1 MHTDITPKTVNEAIK
16 ILAYNEYFWYTDQN
30 HQIKRHVKPH
40 HKDLDTVK
48 SLAEAQYA
56 WTEKQGKLAMVI
68 LKRYLS
74 KFEKYGIYIRKLVDN
89 PQYEAP
95 FRVINFDKIIEKF
108 IDEDGAEKIEMRFP
122 YHKKI
127 IQLIRVLKDQKCL
140 PAGYSSYDGEN
151 KKWTFLQTDVT
162 TYYLTLIAIRY
173 DFKFVDT
180 SLLDDFDKVRQEI
193 KGYKKPTAKLV
204 DNKIDIL
211 NAPDSLLDYW
221 KNNVEYEKT
230 LIQVDRLKEFGI
242 STKGIKVKSWSELG
256 GKIAHHETTK
266 AWIDRNEFNRDQ
278 VLAAFQ
284 ELDMWPIIMPVS
296 GDPWAMEDIDEWR
309 NWLQCFERNQI
320 EYKNLAFGFEFKAPE
335 KEQWNPVIDE
345 SETLP
350 KEVLNTKWQVR
361 NELAQLSKQFKYI
374 DKETKFIFVRN
385 RIPKTMIK
393 SGLLPKCCFV
403 ALGGGYYTA
412 GTDSLK
418 RFLDNLPKTL
428 YYNNHQPSSFDW
440 NDKIISKI

>member
-40 HKDLDTVK
+40 HKDLETVK

-56 WTEKQGKLAMVI
+56 WTEKQGKLAVVI

-74 KFEKYGIYIRKLVDN
+74 KFQKYGMDIRKLVDD

-108 IDEDGAEKIEMRFP
+108 IDEDGAEKIELRFP

-140 PAGYSSYDGEN
+140 PGGYSSYDGEN

-173 DFKFVDT
+173 DFRFVDT
-180 SLLDDFDKVRQEI
+180 TLLDDFDQVRKEI
-193 KGYKKPTAKLV
+193 RGFKKATARIINGNV
-204 DNKIDIL
+204 EIF
-211 NAPDSLLDYW
+211 NATDSLLEYW
-221 KNNVEYEKT
+221 QMNVASQKP
-230 LIQVDRLKEFGI
+230 LQQVDRLKEFGI

-256 GKIAHHETTK
+256 GRIAHHDTTK
-266 AWIDRNEFNRDQ
+266 AWIDKNAYSRDQ
-278 VLAAFQ
+278 VIAAFQ
-284 ELDMWPIIMPVS
+284 ELDLWPIIMPVS
-296 GDPWAMEDIDEWR
+296 GDPWATEDIDEWKQ
-309 NWLQCFERNQI
+309 WLHCFERNQI
-320 EYKNLAFGFEFKAPE
+320 ESKNLAFGFEFKAPE
-335 KEQWNPVIDE
+335 KEHWNPVIDE
-345 SETLP
+345 SDTLP
-350 KEVLNTKWQVR
+350 QELLQSKWQVR
-361 NELAQLSKQFKYI
+361 NELSQLSKQFKYV
-374 DKETKFIFVRN
+374 DKETKIIFVRN

-393 SGLLPKCCFV
+393 SGVLPQCCFV

-428 YYNNHQPSSFDW
+428 YYNDHRPSSFDW
-440 NDKIISKI
+440 NDKVISKI